1 MKRVLKK
8 FRYGAKGFTL
18 IELLIVVAI
27 LGVLV
32 AVSMPNL
39 IAFYGAGDTEARAVE
54 RDVVQAAV
62 LAAMGD
68 QSVTSITGGPL
79 NSGADLTIGTTSVGA
94 FIINTHTSLAY
105 SYIIANTGVVTSQN

>member
-8 FRYGAKGFTL
+8 FRYGEKGFTL
-18 IELLIVVAI
+18 IELIIVVAI
-27 LGVLV
+27 LGILV

-39 IAFYGAGDTEARAVE
+39 IDFYGAGDTEARAAE

-68 QSVTSITGGPL
+68 QGMVSITGGPL
-79 NSGADLTIGTTSVGA
+79 HSGADLTIGATSVGT
-94 FIINTHTSLAY
+94 FIIKTHTSLAY
-105 SYIIANTGVVTSQN
+105 SYVISDTGAVTSQE